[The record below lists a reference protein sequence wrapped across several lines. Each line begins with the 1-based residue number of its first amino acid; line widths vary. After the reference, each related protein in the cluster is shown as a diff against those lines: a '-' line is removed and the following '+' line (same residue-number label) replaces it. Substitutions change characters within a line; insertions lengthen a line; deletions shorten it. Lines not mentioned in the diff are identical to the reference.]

1 MQKNKNLKLLNRFSI
16 FFDILV
22 VLVCTAAA
30 ALCIYYFRLDFYQT
44 LSRQNEEPVG
54 TITYKYKAVQRRFV
68 DRLLWD
74 RLRRETMVYNG
85 DFIRTEDLSEATV
98 SFFGGGI
105 VDLAEN
111 SLIQIF
117 AQQSVPRLDV
127 TSGGVSVDARNSDF
141 VVSSGG
147 NTVTVEFGGVVSTR
161 TDSGGKMDLWVSEGR
176 ATVSTQ
182 EGVHEA
188 GAGSAISL
196 NQSGGVETVPMTAVL
211 SPRPNARLISQLESG
226 LSVDFVF
233 NPVHYTEEHTRL
245 EISASRNFEEKIL
258 SRDLQD
264 NRTTVRLDPGVW
276 WWRAYPAKSGQA
288 TASAPDVASTPD
300 TASAALGKITI
311 LYIPPPALLTP
322 ADRQVFVFRTEYPD
336 IHYRWNGGEN
346 AARYYLLEVA
356 DNPALENPVFQ
367 IRLQGTS
374 ALNSQLGPGQWYWRV
389 SPDFS
394 AEYEGSPQPSS
405 VFSFIIEQRS
415 EFPAPALISPAAQ
428 SIISIARSRDD
439 AWFSWKSPAEMES
452 YTLRISRNQDLSA
465 PILNRTVR
473 NSYFIYGAQETLLEE
488 GRYYW
493 GVFGTSAAEDSLP
506 SPVWSFDATPALSAL
521 FPPDNYTLRDTGVS
535 NMRFSWKGTIPA
547 RRLQISR
554 EAGFSSLVVDEPVT
568 GDSHR
573 ISRLDTGTW
582 YWRVT
587 AEGEQSMPRLFTVN
601 PTATPSPAPEPA
613 IQEIPAP
620 APATPPTPRFE
631 PSDNFIFPVEYLREN
646 QSIHFSWPP
655 ASPGGGYTFTLSHA
669 DGSRILSVPLSDNSF
684 TLRDLKAL
692 SNGQFVWQ
700 VKAGNTTIAENRF
713 TLTVPDVH
721 KTELRDLGTV
731 FSVQGA
737 SDTRLKQRITW
748 FRDEN
753 ASHYELVVEKKD
765 GSGYTE
771 VFRDISRNAS
781 AEIPVDRGAYR
792 FKLLIYNLLGQ
803 FQYETNWASFNII
816 LAQ

>member
-16 FFDILV
+16 LFDILV
-22 VLVCTAAA
+22 VLVCIAAA

-44 LSRQNEEPVG
+44 LSRQNEEPIG

-74 RLRRETMVYNG
+74 RLQRETMVYNG
-85 DFIRTEDLSEATV
+85 DFIRTEALSEATV
-98 SFFGGGI
+98 SFFDGGGI
-105 VDLAEN
+105 VDLAGN

-127 TSGGVSVDARNSDF
+127 TSGGISVNAQNSDF

-147 NTVTVEFGGVVSTR
+147 NTVKVELGGVVSTR
-161 TDSGGKMDLWVSEGR
+161 TDSGGNMDLWVSEGR

-188 GAGSAISL
+188 NAGSALSL

-211 SPRPNARLISQLESG
+211 SPRPNARLISQQESG

-233 NPVHYTEEHTRL
+233 NPVHYTGEHTRL

-264 NRTTVRLDPGVW
+264 NRTTVRLNPGIW
-276 WWRAYPAKSGQA
+276 WWRAYPA
-288 TASAPDVASTPD
+288 ASSQTPPP
-300 TASAALGKITI
+300 ASAAAGKLTI
-311 LYIPPPALLTP
+311 LHIPPPTPLTP
-322 ADRQVFVFRTEYPD
+322 ADRQVFVFKTGYPD
-336 IHYRWNGGEN
+336 IHYRWNSVAAEN
-346 AARYYLLEVA
+346 TTQHYLLEVA
-356 DNPALENPVFQ
+356 DNPALENPTFQ
-367 IRLQGTS
+367 IRLQASS
-374 ALNSQLGPGQWYWRV
+374 ALNSQLGPGHWYWRV

-394 AEYEGSPQPSS
+394 AEYEGTPPSS
-405 VFSFIIEQRS
+405 PVFSFTIEQRT
-415 EFPAPALISPAAQ
+415 EFPAPSLISPVAE
-428 SIISIARSRDD
+428 SIISIARGRDD

-465 PILNRTVR
+465 PILSRTVQT
-473 NSYFIYGAQETLLEE
+473 SYFVYGAQETPLAE

-506 SPVWSFDATPALSAL
+506 SPVWSFDAIPALSAL
-521 FPPDNYTLRDTGVS
+521 FPPDNYTLRDTQVPA
-535 NMRFSWKGTIPA
+535 MRFSWKGTIPA

-554 EAGFSSLVVDEPVT
+554 EAGFSSPVVDEPVT

-573 ISRLDTGTW
+573 ISRLDAGTW

-587 AEGEQSMPRLFTVN
+587 AEDEESTPRLFTVN
-601 PTATPSPAPEPA
+601 SAASPPPVPAPV
-613 IQEIPAP
+613 IQAIPAP
-620 APATPPTPRFE
+620 PPAPRFE
-631 PSDNFIFPVEYLREN
+631 PADNFIFQAEYLREN
-646 QSIHFSWPP
+646 QNIHFSWSP
-655 ASPGGGYTFTLSHA
+655 ASSRAGYTFTLSRA
-669 DGSRILSVPLSDNSF
+669 DGSQILSVPLSDNSF
-684 TLRDLKAL
+684 TLRDLKIL
-692 SNGQFVWQ
+692 SNGQFVWR
-700 VKAGNTTIAENRF
+700 VKSGNTTIAENRF
-713 TLTVPDVH
+713 TLIVPDVR
-721 KTELRDLGTV
+721 KTELRDMGTV
-731 FSVQGA
+731 FSVQNT

-753 ASHYELVVEKKD
+753 ASRYELVVEKKE
-765 GSGYTE
+765 GTSYTE
-771 VFRDISRNAS
+771 VFRDISPNAF
-781 AEIPVDRGAYR
+781 AEVPVNRGAYR

-803 FQYETNWASFNII
+803 FQHETNWATFNII